1 MKSNAVKRSETPQV
15 ALPKANLKEIKDR
28 LGLRLRGREQI
39 IEFSLAAFL
48 GGGHVLLEGPPGTG
62 KTSLAKALSEVFG
75 GSFRRIQMTSDLL
88 PGDILG
94 VLRLI
99 PSSNELEFRQ
109 GPIFTNF
116 LLADELNRTSSKT
129 QSALLEAMADKTVSV
144 DGKTYD
150 LPSPFFVIATQNPS
164 EFQGV
169 YPLAESQL
177 DRFMLQLSL
186 VAPEKKDE
194 MDIYRNAQSLGN
206 LQSVP
211 NNSSADISLLTLSQT
226 LELRYATSLIHLEES
241 LLEYVSDLVRATR
254 VVEGVSHGVSVR
266 GGLQLIA
273 AAKALAFI
281 RERDFVTPQDIR
293 DLAIPALAHRLCFVG
308 GEPDS
313 KTREQLIQGVLER
326 VKAPL

>member
-1 MKSNAVKRSETPQV
+1 MNGALKLTSESVKKPEST
-15 ALPKANLKEIKDR
+15 ALIQEIRDR
-28 LGLRLRGREQI
+28 LSQRLRGREQI

-75 GSFRRIQMTSDLL
+75 GSFRRVQMTSDLL

-94 VLRLI
+94 VLRLT
-99 PSSNELEFRQ
+99 PSTNELEFRK

-129 QSALLEAMADKTVSV
+129 QSALLEAMADGTVSV
-144 DGKTYD
+144 DGKTYK
-150 LPSPFFVIATQNPS
+150 LPNPFFVIATQNPS

-186 VAPEKKDE
+186 QAPEKKDE
-194 MDIYRNAQSLGN
+194 LDIYRNSIKAGAFATSE
-206 LQSVP
+206 
-211 NNSSADISLLTLSQT
+211 SAHDISLLTLEQT
-226 LELRYATSLIHLEES
+226 LELRYATTLVHVEETM
-241 LLEYVSDLVRATR
+241 LEYVSDLVRATR
-254 VVEGVSHGVSVR
+254 VIEGVSHGVSVR

-273 AAKALAFI
+273 AVKALAFI
-281 RERDFVTPQDIR
+281 RKRSFVIPQDVQ
-293 DLAIPALAHRLCFVG
+293 DLAIHALAHRLCFIG
-308 GEPDS
+308 GEPDAKS
-313 KTREQLIQGVLER
+313 REQLIQGVLER
-326 VKAPL
+326 VKAPV